1 VVRRKGITLIQFN
14 GVKLII
20 NMIIHLHNLK
30 FFSHHGIHEEEKILG
45 TAFEVNVEVEIK
57 QNERIDTIH
66 QTIDYVQVYNMVKER
81 MTIATPL
88 LETVLEDLVSEIH
101 QSSTLIKSI
110 AVSIKKINPPI
121 ENFSGSVG
129 VSLKKNFSI

>member
-1 VVRRKGITLIQFN
+1 
-14 GVKLII
+14 
-20 NMIIHLHNLK
+20 MIIHLHNLN

-57 QNERIDTIH
+57 HNHRIDTIH
-66 QTIDYVQVYNMVKER
+66 QTIDYVQVYNIIKER
-81 MTIATPL
+81 MAIATPL
-88 LETVLEDLVSEIH
+88 LETVLEDLVTKIH

-129 VSLKKNFSI
+129 VSLKKNFSV

>member
-1 VVRRKGITLIQFN
+1 
-14 GVKLII
+14 
-20 NMIIHLHNLK
+20 MIIHLYNLN

-57 QNERIDTIH
+57 HNDRIDTIH
-66 QTIDYVQVYNMVKER
+66 QTIDYVQVYNMIKER
-81 MTIATPL
+81 MAIATPL
-88 LETVLEDLVSEIH
+88 LETVLEDLVTKIH

-129 VSLKKNFSI
+129 VSLKKNFSV

>member
-1 VVRRKGITLIQFN
+1 
-14 GVKLII
+14 
-20 NMIIHLHNLK
+20 MIIHLHNLK

-57 QNERIDTIH
+57 HNNRIDTIH

-81 MTIATPL
+81 MAIATPL
-88 LETVLEDLVSEIH
+88 LETVLEDLVTKIH

-110 AVSIKKINPPI
+110 AVSIKKINPTI

-129 VSLKKNFSI
+129 VSLKKNFSV

>member
-1 VVRRKGITLIQFN
+1 MAWLF
-14 GVKLII
+14 II
-20 NMIIHLHNLK
+20 LFIFNLK
-30 FFSHHGIHEEEKILG
+30 NNLNFISHHGIHEEEKILG

-57 QNERIDTIH
+57 HNDRIDTIH

-81 MTIATPL
+81 MAIATPL
-88 LETVLEDLVSEIH
+88 LETVLEDLVTKIH

-129 VSLKKNFSI
+129 VSLKKNFSV